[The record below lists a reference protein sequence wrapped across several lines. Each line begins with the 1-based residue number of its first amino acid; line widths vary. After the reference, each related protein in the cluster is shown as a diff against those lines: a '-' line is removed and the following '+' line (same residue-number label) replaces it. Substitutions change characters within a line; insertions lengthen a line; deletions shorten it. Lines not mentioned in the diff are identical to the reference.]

1 MFGAVVI
8 IVNLK
13 VLISSSVWD
22 FFAVFFVL
30 GSIVSFFV
38 IFWLMSSIPSYY
50 LYGIYDE
57 ILRMPESYLSLFF
70 FAFSF
75 LLIDA
80 GMHSAN

>member
-1 MFGAVVI
+1 VFGAVVI

-13 VLISSSVWD
+13 VLISSAVWD
-22 FFAVFFVL
+22 FFAVFFSL

-38 IFWLMSSIPSYY
+38 VFWLMSSIPNYY

-57 ILRMPESYLSLFF
+57 ILMMPESYLSLFF
-70 FAFSF
+70 FATSF